1 MTTKSPM
8 TKAGNTRSVAPSHV
22 RRARPLPAGRPH
34 SQGIRLYDLPAGI
47 PRGCC
52 VPAGFPDAVAK
63 RIEAA
68 LEEAIEDPA
77 VVQKTN

>member
-1 MTTKSPM
+1 MSAERGRSRRTSPQPRNP
-8 TKAGNTRSVAPSHV
+8 AIRPARGNP
-22 RRARPLPAGRPH
+22 
-34 SQGIRLYDLPAGI
+34 QRLL
-47 PRGCC
+47 R
-52 VPAGFPDAVAK
+52 PAGFPDAVAK